1 MLLIQKGTFRELVGG
16 SDDIFRFG
24 RPAEAV
30 VCLAVHAWRRP
41 GCRAA
46 AIDAG
51 SSKRIVFT
59 NRATELMTHVTLG
72 PVTVHLPDLAVL
84 A

>member
-16 SDDIFRFG
+16 SDDIFGFG
-24 RPAEAV
+24 RPAEAA
-30 VCLAVHAWRRP
+30 VCQTVQAWRRP

-51 SSKRIVFT
+51 SRKRIVFT
-59 NRATELMTHVTLG
+59 AAMTHVTLG